1 MHDIVIRG
9 GTIVDG
15 TGKPAFSGDVAITDG
30 RIAAVGGK
38 QGPARRDID
47 ADGLLV
53 TPGWVDVH
61 THYDGQAMW
70 DPLLAPSCW
79 HGVTT
84 VMFGNCGVG
93 FAPVKKEHRGA
104 LMDLMEGVE
113 EIPNPVLAAGLNWEW
128 ETFPQFMDE
137 LERRP
142 RAVDIC
148 AQAAHLPTRVY
159 VMGDRAI
166 RREPATPDDI
176 AEMRKLTI
184 EALKSGAFGFTT
196 SRTDSH
202 KTPDGE
208 LVPSRDA
215 DDHELLGIGSAL
227 GVTGTG
233 AFGMNSDFDDEEF
246 ELRWMRKLAKD
257 TGRPVW
263 FLLTDRYEDPQR
275 WRRLIAAVHEM
286 RAQGLPI
293 TAQMAGR
300 PIGVMM
306 GIGTALNPFTVRPS
320 YKKLESLPIEEQRRR
335 LRDPAVRAQILAEK
349 PSDAEVAKLA
359 QFRQAVVRK
368 WERFYVMG
376 NPPDYEPGPEK
387 SVAVIAARTGRPP
400 DEVAYDTIIEDG
412 QYLYFPVVN
421 YVTGDHAPIYEML
434 NDPACLLGLSDG
446 GAHCTSIVDAG
457 VPTFM
462 LTHWSRDRSRGPKLP
477 VEMMVKRQTSET
489 ADFFGLSDRGRLA
502 PGLRADVNLIDYA
515 RLQVQKPELVHDMP
529 ANGRRFVQKVD
540 GYEATFVAGT
550 QIFERG
556 EHTGALPGRLVRDG
570 QIGAVNRGRA
580 PFRSFPRKRESR
592 VLLELGPRFRGD
604 DREVG
609 QSDAVLDFA
618 LWQPA
623 KSVDVQ

>member
-9 GTIVDG
+9 GTIIDG
-15 TGKPAFSGDVAITDG
+15 TGKAAVSGDVAISAG

-38 QGPARRDID
+38 QGPAKRDID

-93 FAPVKKEHRGA
+93 FAPVKKHHRGA

-113 EIPNPVLAAGLNWEW
+113 EIPNPVLAAGLTWEW
-128 ETFPQFMDE
+128 ESFPEFMDA
-137 LERRP
+137 LERRE
-142 RAVDIC
+142 RAIDIC
-148 AQAAHLPTRVY
+148 AQAAHLPLRVY
-159 VMGDRAI
+159 VMGDRAV
-166 RREPATPDDI
+166 RREPATADDI

-184 EALKSGAFGFTT
+184 EALRAGAFGFTT

-215 DDHELLGIGSAL
+215 DDLELLGIGSAL

-246 ELRWMRKLAKD
+246 ELRWMTKLARE

-263 FLLTDRYEDPQR
+263 FLLTDRYEDPER
-275 WRRLIAAVHEM
+275 WRRLIKATHAA
-286 RAQGLPI
+286 RAGGLPL

-306 GIGTALNPFTVRPS
+306 GVGTALNPFTVRPS
-320 YKKLESLPIEEQRRR
+320 YKTLESLPIEEQRRR
-335 LRDPAVRAQILAEK
+335 LRDPEVRRRILAEK
-349 PSDAEVAKLA
+349 PSEAEVAKLA
-359 QFRQAVVRK
+359 QFRQAVTRK
-368 WERFYVMG
+368 WDRFYVMG

-387 SVAVIAARTGRPP
+387 SIAAIAARTGLPP
-400 DEVAYDTIIEDG
+400 DEVAYDTIVEDG

-421 YVTGDHAPIYEML
+421 YVTGDHGPILEML

-477 VEMMVKRQTSET
+477 VEMLVKRQTSET
-489 ADFFGLSDRGRLA
+489 ADFFGLNDRGRLA
-502 PGLRADVNLIDYA
+502 PGLRADVNLIDYE
-515 RLQVQKPELVHDMP
+515 RLQVKKPELVHDMP
-529 ANGRRFVQKVD
+529 AAGRRFVQKVE
-540 GYEATFVAGT
+540 GYEATIVAGAP
-550 QIFERG
+550 IFERG
-556 EHTGALPGRLVRDG
+556 EHTGAMPGKLVR
-570 QIGAVNRGRA
+570 A
-580 PFRSFPRKRESR
+580 SR
-592 VLLELGPRFRGD
+592 DAQVLNAAE
-604 DREVG
+604 
-609 QSDAVLDFA
+609 
-618 LWQPA
+618 
-623 KSVDVQ
+623 

>member
-15 TGKPAFSGDVAITDG
+15 TGKAAFSGDVAIAGG

-38 QGPARRDID
+38 LGPGKREID
-47 ADGLLV
+47 VAGLMV

-93 FAPVKKEHRGA
+93 FAPVKKHHRQA

-142 RAVDIC
+142 RAIDIC

-159 VMGDRAI
+159 VMGDRAL
-166 RREPATPDDI
+166 RREAATPDDI
-176 AEMRKLTI
+176 AEMRKITI
-184 EALKSGAFGFTT
+184 EALRSGAFGFTT

-246 ELRWMRKLAKD
+246 ELRWMRKLAKE

-275 WRRLIAAVHEM
+275 WRRLIKAVHEA
-286 RAQGLPI
+286 RANGLPI

-306 GIGTALNPFTVRPS
+306 GVGTALNPFTVRPS

-335 LRDPAVRAQILAEK
+335 LRDPEVRRQILDEK
-349 PSDAEVAKLA
+349 PSEAEVAKLA
-359 QFRQAVVRK
+359 QFRQAVIRK

-387 SVAVIAARTGRPP
+387 SVANIAARTGRPP

-421 YVTGDHAPIYEML
+421 YVTGDHAPILEML

-477 VEMMVKRQTSET
+477 VEMLIKRQTSET
-489 ADFFGLSDRGRLA
+489 ADFFGLSDRGRLT
-502 PGLRADVNLIDYA
+502 PGLRADVNLIDYD

-529 ANGRRFVQKVD
+529 AKGRRFVQKVD

-570 QIGAVNRGRA
+570 
-580 PFRSFPRKRESR
+580 R
-592 VLLELGPRFRGD
+592 VGE
-604 DREVG
+604 
-609 QSDAVLDFA
+609 A
-618 LWQPA
+618 LHA
-623 KSVDVQ
+623 AE

>member
-15 TGKPAFSGDVAITDG
+15 TGKAAFSGDVAIAGG

-38 QGPARRDID
+38 LGPGKREID
-47 ADGLLV
+47 AAGLMV

-113 EIPNPVLAAGLNWEW
+113 EIPNPVLAAGLSWEW

-142 RAVDIC
+142 RAIDIC

-159 VMGDRAI
+159 VMGDRAV
-166 RREPATPDDI
+166 RREAATPDDI
-176 AEMRKLTI
+176 AEMRKITV
-184 EALKSGAFGFTT
+184 EALRSGAFGFTT

-215 DDHELLGIGSAL
+215 DDHELLGIGQAL
-227 GVTGTG
+227 GITGTG

-246 ELRWMRKLAKD
+246 ELRWIQKQARA

-263 FLLTDRYEDPQR
+263 FLLTDRYSDPQR
-275 WRRLIAAVHEM
+275 WRRLIGAVHGL
-286 RAQGLPI
+286 RAQGLPV

-320 YKKLESLPIEEQRRR
+320 YKKLESLPIEEQRKR
-335 LRDPAVRAQILAEK
+335 LRDPEVRRQILAET
-349 PSDAEVAKLA
+349 PSAAEIAKLA
-359 QFRQAVVRK
+359 QFRQVVAK
-368 WERFYVMG
+368 DFDKFFTMG

-387 SVAVIAARTGRPP
+387 SVAAIAKREGRSCE
-400 DEVAYDTIIEDG
+400 EVAYDYILGEA

-421 YVTGDHAPIYEML
+421 YVTGDHAPILEML

-477 VEMMVKRQTSET
+477 VEMLIKRQTSET
-489 ADFFGLSDRGRLA
+489 ADFFGLSDRGRLT
-502 PGLRADVNLIDYA
+502 PGLRADVNLIDYD

-529 ANGRRFVQKVD
+529 AKGRRFVQKVD

-570 QIGAVNRGRA
+570 
-580 PFRSFPRKRESR
+580 R
-592 VLLELGPRFRGD
+592 VGE
-604 DREVG
+604 
-609 QSDAVLDFA
+609 A
-618 LWQPA
+618 LHA
-623 KSVDVQ
+623 AE

>member
-15 TGKPAFSGDVAITDG
+15 TGKAAYAGDVAIADG
-30 RIAAVGGK
+30 RVAAVGGK
-38 QGPARRDID
+38 QGPAKRDID
-47 ADGLLV
+47 ANGLLV

-70 DPLLAPSCW
+70 DPLISPSCW

-128 ETFPQFMDE
+128 ETFPQYMDE

-142 RAVDIC
+142 RAIDIA
-148 AQAAHLPTRVY
+148 AQMAHLPLRVY

-176 AEMRKLTI
+176 AQMRDLTI
-184 EALKSGAFGFTT
+184 EALRCGAFGFTT

-215 DDHELLGIGSAL
+215 EDHELIGIGQAL
-227 GVTGTG
+227 GVTGIG
-233 AFGMNSDFDDEEF
+233 AFGMNSDFDDEDY
-246 ELRWMRKLAKD
+246 ELRWMRKVARD

-263 FLLTDRYEDPQR
+263 FLLTDRYSDPER
-275 WRRLIAAVHEM
+275 WRRLMKAVHTA
-286 RAQGLPI
+286 RAEGLPLM
-293 TAQMAGR
+293 AQMAGR

-320 YKKLESLPIEEQRRR
+320 YKALESLPIEEQCRR
-335 LRDPAVRAQILAEK
+335 LRDPETRRKILADT
-349 PSDAEVAKLA
+349 PSDTEIEKLA
-359 QFRQAVVRK
+359 QFRQVVAK
-368 WERFYVMG
+368 RFDKFFVMG

-387 SVAVIAARTGRPP
+387 SIAAIAQREGRTPE
-400 DEVAYDTIIEDG
+400 EVAYDYILEDG

-421 YVTGDHAPIYEML
+421 YVTGDHGPIFEML

-446 GAHCTSIVDAG
+446 GAHCTSIIDAG
-457 VPTFM
+457 VPTYM
-462 LTHWSRDRSRGPKLP
+462 LTHWARDRSRGPKVSL
-477 VEMMVKRQTSET
+477 EKLVKRQTSET
-489 ADFFGLSDRGRLA
+489 ADFFGLTDRGRLE
-502 PGLRADVNLIDYA
+502 PGLRADVNVIDFD
-515 RLQVQKPELVHDMP
+515 RLQTRKPELIHDMP
-529 ANGRRFVQKVD
+529 ANGRRFVARVE
-540 GYEATFVAGT
+540 GYESTIVAGT
-550 QIFERG
+550 PIFERG
-556 EHTGALPGRLVRDG
+556 QHTGAMPGKLVRAG
-570 QIGAVNRGRA
+570 QDSLSR
-580 PFRSFPRKRESR
+580 REAA
-592 VLLELGPRFRGD
+592 E
-604 DREVG
+604 
-609 QSDAVLDFA
+609 
-618 LWQPA
+618 
-623 KSVDVQ
+623 

>member
-9 GTIVDG
+9 GTIIDG
-15 TGKPAFSGDVAITDG
+15 TGQAPFSGDVSIAGG
-30 RIAAVGGK
+30 RIAQVGGRA
-38 QGPARRDID
+38 GPGKREID
-47 ADGLLV
+47 AAGLKV

-70 DPLLAPSCW
+70 DPLISPSSW

-113 EIPNPVLAAGLNWEW
+113 EIPNPVLAAGLSWEW

-142 RAVDIC
+142 RVIDIC

-159 VMGDRAI
+159 VMGDRAV

-184 EALKSGAFGFTT
+184 EALRSGAFGFTT

-215 DDHELLGIGSAL
+215 DDHELLGIGQAL
-227 GVTGTG
+227 GITGTG
-233 AFGMNSDFDDEEF
+233 AFGMNSDFDDEEV
-246 ELRWMRKLAKD
+246 ELRWIRKQARE

-263 FLLTDRYEDPQR
+263 FLLTDRYSDPQR
-275 WRRLIAAVHEM
+275 WRRLITAVHGM
-286 RAQGLPI
+286 RAEGLPV

-320 YKKLESLPIEEQRRR
+320 YKKLEALPIEEQRRR
-335 LRDPAVRAQILAEK
+335 LRDPEIRRQILAET
-349 PSDAEVAKLA
+349 PSETEIAKLA
-359 QFRQAVVRK
+359 QFRQVVAK
-368 WERFYVMG
+368 AFDKFFIMG

-387 SVAVIAARTGRPP
+387 SVAAIAQREGRTCE
-400 DEVAYDTIIEDG
+400 EVAYDYILGDG

-421 YVTGDHAPIYEML
+421 YVTGDHGPILEML

-446 GAHCTSIVDAG
+446 GAHCTSIVDSG
-457 VPTFM
+457 VPTYM
-462 LTHWSRDRSRGPKLP
+462 LTHWSRDRVRGPKLP
-477 VEMMVKRQTSET
+477 IEMLVKRQTSET

-502 PGLRADVNLIDYA
+502 PALRADLNLIDYD
-515 RLQVQKPELVHDMP
+515 RLQVQKPVLIHDMP
-529 ANGRRFVQKVD
+529 AGGRRFVQKVD
-540 GYEATFVAGT
+540 GYEATIVAGT
-550 QIFERG
+550 PIYQRG
-556 EHTGALPGRLVRDG
+556 EHTGALPGRLVR
-570 QIGAVNRGRA
+570 AGRDTQTLA
-580 PFRSFPRKRESR
+580 AAE
-592 VLLELGPRFRGD
+592 
-604 DREVG
+604 
-609 QSDAVLDFA
+609 
-618 LWQPA
+618 
-623 KSVDVQ
+623 

>member
-15 TGKPAFSGDVAITDG
+15 TGKASYTGDVAISGG

-38 QGPARRDID
+38 QGPAKRDID
-47 ADGLLV
+47 ANGLMV

-113 EIPNPVLAAGLNWEW
+113 EIPDPVLAAGLTWEW
-128 ETFPQFMDE
+128 ETFPQFMDA

-142 RAVDIC
+142 RAIDIC

-159 VMGDRAI
+159 VMGDRAV

-176 AEMRKLTI
+176 AEMRKLTV
-184 EALKSGAFGFTT
+184 EALQAGAFGFTT
-196 SRTDSH
+196 SRTNSH

-208 LVPSRDA
+208 LVASRDA

-257 TGRPVW
+257 TGRPIW

-275 WRRLIAAVHEM
+275 WRRLIGAVHEM

-335 LRDPAVRAQILAEK
+335 LRDPQVRRANPRRETVGRR
-349 PSDAEVAKLA
+349 S
-359 QFRQAVVRK
+359 RQARAVPPGRHP
-368 WERFYVMG
+368 EMG
-376 NPPDYEPGPEK
+376 T
-387 SVAVIAARTGRPP
+387 VLCH
-400 DEVAYDTIIEDG
+400 G
-412 QYLYFPVVN
+412 QS
-421 YVTGDHAPIYEML
+421 A
-434 NDPACLLGLSDG
+434 
-446 GAHCTSIVDAG
+446 
-457 VPTFM
+457 
-462 LTHWSRDRSRGPKLP
+462 
-477 VEMMVKRQTSET
+477 
-489 ADFFGLSDRGRLA
+489 
-502 PGLRADVNLIDYA
+502 GLRAGPG
-515 RLQVQKPELVHDMP
+515 K
-529 ANGRRFVQKVD
+529 
-540 GYEATFVAGT
+540 
-550 QIFERG
+550 ERG
-556 EHTGALPGRLVRDG
+556 QHRRRYPTPARRSRLRHHH
-570 QIGAVNRGRA
+570 RGR
-580 PFRSFPRKRESR
+580 PVSLFPGGELRHRRSRAD
-592 VLLELGPRFRGD
+592 L
-604 DREVG
+604 
-609 QSDAVLDFA
+609 
-618 LWQPA
+618 
-623 KSVDVQ
+623 

>member
-9 GTIVDG
+9 GTILDG
-15 TGKPAFSGDVAITDG
+15 TGQSSFSGDVAIDGG

-93 FAPVKKEHRGA
+93 FAPVKKHHRGA

-113 EIPNPVLAAGLNWEW
+113 EIPNPVLAAGLTWEW
-128 ETFPQFMDE
+128 ESFPEFMNALD
-137 LERRP
+137 RRP
-142 RAVDIC
+142 RAIDIC
-148 AQAAHLPTRVY
+148 AQAAHLPMRVY
-159 VMGDRAI
+159 VMGDRAV

-176 AEMRKLTI
+176 AEMRRLTI
-184 EALKSGAFGFTT
+184 EALQVGAFGFTT

-208 LVPSRDA
+208 LVASRDA

-233 AFGMNSDFDDEEF
+233 AFGMNSDFDDEEY
-246 ELRWMRKLAKD
+246 ELRWMRKLAKE
-257 TGRPVW
+257 TGRPIW

-275 WRRLIAAVHEM
+275 WRRLLKAVHEA
-286 RAQGLPI
+286 RAEGLPLS
-293 TAQMAGR
+293 AQMAGR

-320 YKKLESLPIEEQRRR
+320 YKALESLPIDEQRRR
-335 LRDPAVRAQILAEK
+335 LRDPEMRRKILADH
-349 PSDAEVAKLA
+349 PSEDEIAKLA
-359 QFRQAVVRK
+359 QFRQVVAR
-368 WERFYVMG
+368 RFDKFFVMG

-387 SVAVIAARTGRPP
+387 SVAAIAAREGRAPE
-400 DEVAYDTIIEDG
+400 EVAYDYMLEDG

-421 YVTGDHAPIYEML
+421 YVTGDHGPILEML

-457 VPTFM
+457 VPSYM
-462 LTHWSRDRSRGPKLP
+462 LMHWGRDRSRGPRLP
-477 VEMMVKRQTSET
+477 LEMLVKRQTSET

-502 PGLRADVNLIDYA
+502 PGLRADVNLIDFDA
-515 RLQVQKPELVHDMP
+515 MRLHKPELVHDMP
-529 ANGRRFVQKVD
+529 ANGRRFIQKVE
-540 GYEATFVAGT
+540 GYQATICAGLP
-550 QIFERG
+550 IFEKG
-556 EHTGALPGRLVRDG
+556 QHTGALPGKLVRAG
-570 QIGAVNRGRA
+570 QDAA
-580 PFRSFPRKRESR
+580 TR
-592 VLLELGPRFRGD
+592 VAAE
-604 DREVG
+604 
-609 QSDAVLDFA
+609 
-618 LWQPA
+618 
-623 KSVDVQ
+623 